1 MSIETKLKDLILS
14 RYKSLREFTII
25 VDIPY
30 TTLDSILK
38 RGIGNSS
45 VNNVIKICNA
55 LNLSVD
61 ALAAGE
67 IEYQFEKKSA
77 HTNEIRE
84 IVNDTKARIISG
96 GELTIDGRAIDIEYV
111 EPIIDALD
119 ISYEMV
125 KKKSGAKIVKQKP

>member
-14 RYKSLREFTII
+14 RYKSLREFTIV

-67 IEYQFEKKSA
+67 IEYQFEKKPA